1 MPKAKKSENVPKTMR
16 DTFERIVSLTD
27 SVAHQYLN
35 DEYAQLM
42 RYATAALCR
51 KRPSPLSSGTPKTW
65 ACGITHAI
73 GMVNFLFDPSQEPH
87 MKAPDLY
94 KAFGV
99 SAGSGLA
106 KSKIV
111 RDTLDMMQL
120 DPDWC
125 LPSKMDDNP
134 LAWMVMVDGLIVD
147 ARQLPREIQ
156 EVAYER
162 GIIPYL
168 PDAPAPETPRAKTRK
183 AARGSS
189 SQAQCGLCGR
199 RDALTK
205 TPCCGQW
212 ICDDAHTYQ
221 LFSYA
226 RNSCFRNHDRYTL
239 CAAHYHEG
247 HAGPWQACEACKNA
261 FDTEMYVYYGTNEY
275 NFAVLENPPAYAP
288 THCDDCGAT
297 IVLSEGGYS
306 MGAEG
311 YRCAA
316 CTAKEF
322 GNVC

>member
-1 MPKAKKSENVPKTMR
+1 MPKAKKSTTVPKAMQ
-16 DTFERIVSLTD
+16 DTFDRIVSLTD

-35 DEYAQLM
+35 DEYAQLI
-42 RYATAALCR
+42 RHATAALCR
-51 KRPSPLSSGTPKTW
+51 KRPSPLSSGSHKTW

-73 GMVNFLFDPSQEPH
+73 GMVNFLFDASQDPH
-87 MKAPDLY
+87 MKAADLY

-99 SAGSGLA
+99 SAGSGQA

-111 RDTLDMMQL
+111 RDTLDMRQL
-120 DPDWC
+120 DPNWC
-125 LPSKMDDNP
+125 LPSKMDTNP

-162 GIIPYL
+162 GLIPYL
-168 PDAPAPETPRAKTRK
+168 PDAPAPETSRAKTTRTAK
-183 AARGSS
+183 RPGG
-189 SQAQCGLCGR
+189 QTQCGLCGR
-199 RDALTK
+199 RGELTK

-212 ICDDAHTYQ
+212 ICDDAHTYR

-226 RNSCFRNHDRYTL
+226 CNSCFRNHDRYTL

-247 HAGPWQACEACKNA
+247 HAGPWQECTACKNV

-275 NFAVLENPPAYAP
+275 NFEVLENPPEYAP
-288 THCDDCGAT
+288 TCCDDCGAI
-297 IVLSEGGYS
+297 IVLREGGYS

-311 YRCAA
+311 YRCGT